1 MSRPIIDT
9 DEYQQIQGH
18 WLEHNGAPA
27 AHNLYL
33 KIALLFAFTI
43 IGYVVYLNHKLN
55 EKALTLAQNPVAF
68 RINEIGKAEP
78 IHYSAFRYTP
88 QSDEI
93 RYYLSRFFVQYYS
106 RLKETIARDY
116 PDSLN
121 FLSST
126 LATPAMEEER
136 KSNWIEKFATSGQSE
151 NDIKID
157 SITLGDMR
165 KQPYTA
171 QVVFEKVFRNESY
184 TDTKR
189 EKFISNVE
197 LVVQPLH
204 DNQIVLTNP
213 LGITITYLHVDQV
226 FNQ

>member
-1 MSRPIIDT
+1 MSRPIIDNE
-9 DEYQQIQGH
+9 EYQQVQEH

-33 KIALLFAFTI
+33 KIALLFAFAI
-43 IGYVVYLNHKLN
+43 IGYVVYLNHRLS
-55 EKALTLAQNPVAF
+55 EKALSLAENPVAF

-78 IHYSAFRYTP
+78 IRYAHFRYTP
-88 QSDEI
+88 QADEI
-93 RYYLSRFFVQYYS
+93 RYYLSRFFVEYYS
-106 RLKETIARDY
+106 RLKETIVRDY

-121 FLSST
+121 FLSAS
-126 LATPAMEEER
+126 LAQPDIDQER
-136 KSNWIEKFATSGQSE
+136 KSNWIEKFATSGQQE

-171 QVVFEKVFRNESY
+171 QIVFEKVFRNDSY
-184 TDTKR
+184 AETKR
-189 EKFISNVE
+189 ERFIANVE

-204 DNQIVLTNP
+204 DNEIVLTNP

-226 FNQ
+226 FN